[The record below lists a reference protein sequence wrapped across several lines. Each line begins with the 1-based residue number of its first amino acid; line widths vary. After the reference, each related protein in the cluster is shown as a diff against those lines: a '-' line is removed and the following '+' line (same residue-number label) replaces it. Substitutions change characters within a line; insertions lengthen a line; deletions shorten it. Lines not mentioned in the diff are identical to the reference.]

1 MMLAWYAARRCDCVN
16 VTACLPDSSR
26 SSNALCSASESCPT
40 NSTNVSY
47 GIVNCT
53 AIAVAFH
60 YLHNLCTLFLLY
72 ALIALHRVI
81 WLCRMRP
88 RVKFARGAGSALL
101 YSLDRT
107 HAAAGVIV
115 MADSPE
121 IRDQVIQAH
130 GGLNARSRTLVDGA
144 DRAAARAMFKAIGL
158 TDDDLAKPLI
168 AVANTWTE
176 VGPCNF
182 HLRRLGAKVKEG
194 IKRAGGTPLE
204 FNTISI
210 SDGITMGTEGMK
222 GSLISRELIADS
234 IELVTRANYFD
245 GVIALSS
252 CDKTIPGTIMALI
265 RLNIPALMLYG
276 GTIAA
281 GSYQNRPV
289 DIVSVFEAIG
299 KYQTGEISAEELK
312 AVEDVACP
320 GPGAC
325 GGQYTANTM
334 ATIAEIMGISP
345 VGMNDVP
352 AMDPDKEDVSMRA
365 GAHVLKL
372 IEMDLRPDRI
382 ITRTALENAI
392 ASAAATGGSTNAVL
406 HTLAFARE
414 AGIPFTI
421 DDIEAISRRTPILA
435 DMRPTGRFVAA
446 DMYKAGGVKLLA
458 RRMIEGGY
466 LDGGALTVTGQTL
479 GEAVAQAAE
488 TPGQEV
494 IRPLDNPIKDSGGL
508 VVLKG
513 NLAPDG
519 CVVKLKGDEAQT
531 HRGPARIF
539 EREEDAFAAV
549 QSRQIK
555 PGDVIVIRYEGPVG
569 GPGMREMLQVTAAL
583 VGQGL
588 GKEVMLLTDGRFSGG
603 TRGLMIG
610 HVAPEAMVG
619 GPIALLREG
628 DMIEVDIAARRIHVD
643 LSDAELGRRRAAWS
657 APPANYAGGVMAKY
671 ARLVSQADD
680 GATTNAPG

>member
-1 MMLAWYAARRCDCVN
+1 
-16 VTACLPDSSR
+16 
-26 SSNALCSASESCPT
+26 
-40 NSTNVSY
+40 
-47 GIVNCT
+47 
-53 AIAVAFH
+53 
-60 YLHNLCTLFLLY
+60 
-72 ALIALHRVI
+72 
-81 WLCRMRP
+81 
-88 RVKFARGAGSALL
+88 
-101 YSLDRT
+101 
-107 HAAAGVIV
+107 

-182 HLRRLGAKVKEG
+182 HLRRLAAKVKEG
-194 IKRAGGTPLE
+194 IKRAGGTPME

-265 RLNIPALMLYG
+265 RLNIPSLMLYG

-299 KYQTGEISAEELK
+299 KYQTGEISADELK

-352 AMDPDKEDVSMRA
+352 AMDPDKEDVGMRA

-392 ASAAATGGSTNAVL
+392 ASAASTGGSTNAVL

-466 LDGGALTVTGQTL
+466 LDGSALTVTGQTL
-479 GEAVAQAAE
+479 TQAVAGAAE

-549 QSRQIK
+549 QNREIK
-555 PGDVIVIRYEGPVG
+555 AGDVMVIRYEGPVG

-628 DMIEVDIAARRIHVD
+628 DIIEVDIAARRIQVD

-657 APPANYAGGVMAKY
+657 APPPNYAGGVMAKY

-680 GATTNAPG
+680 GATTNA